1 MYCKRFSLAILCA
14 VWLALPAVAHV
25 GDHPSI
31 HNVMASVVDRLRD
44 NLDPEELRKIEVDTV
59 MEHITEDELHV
70 LGTEY
75 VSFTVDKPV
84 TVYVLRHEGQ
94 REEPFWLSAR
104 GFEKTELEIQTNKR
118 AFVAWK
124 KSFPAGRIGLGVSG
138 FRPHAYPYFAILKP
152 EDGGDLE
159 VSDIYPGQHR
169 AITAKSESFV
179 YSDELELRIDT
190 LPDVLAGQTLIT
202 GIEDRVEDTQ
212 LVNIFRN
219 TDYPAGVQPDQIV
232 LTWAG
237 NPKDTQTVQWRTST
251 EVEDGYV
258 QYQSQSVPAN
268 RIRQVKARRHE
279 IEDAFLAN
287 DPLNHRYTATLH
299 GLKPGVTYR
308 YRVGSRERDTW
319 SDWAAFTTAPRDTE
333 PFSFVYMGDAQN
345 GLDTWGTLVNK
356 AFDEHP
362 EAAFYVM
369 AGDLVNK
376 GNDRDDWDSFFANA
390 AGIYDRRQLLP
401 AIGNHECQGDEGPWM
416 YLSIFDLPENG
427 PVDIPEERAYAVS
440 YSNALFLVLD
450 SNMPAHRQTD
460 WIEEQLS
467 NTDATWKFV
476 VYHHPAY
483 SSGPSRNNP
492 LIRRYWGELFEKYH
506 VDLALQGHD
515 HAYLRTYP
523 MRDEERVDSP
533 AEGTIYIVSV
543 AGTKMYDQGDF
554 DYTEVGFTNVSTY
567 QVLDITIDGDKL
579 VYKAYD
585 NEGAIRDEFVIEK

>member
-1 MYCKRFSLAILCA
+1 MYCKRFFLAILGA

-31 HNVMASVVDRLRD
+31 HNVLASVVDTLRD
-44 NLDPEELRKIEVDTV
+44 NLDAQELRKIDVDTV
-59 MEHITEDELHV
+59 MEHITEDELDV

-104 GFEKTELEIQTNKR
+104 GFEKTELEIETNKR
-118 AFVAWK
+118 AFEAWK

-138 FRPHAYPYFAILKP
+138 FRPHPYPYFAILKP
-152 EDGGDLE
+152 EDGGDME

-169 AITAKSESFV
+169 AITAKTESFV

-190 LPDVLAGQTLIT
+190 LPEVLTGQTLIT
-202 GIEDRVEDTQ
+202 GVEDRVEDTQ
-212 LVNIFRN
+212 LVNIFRS

-251 EVEDGYV
+251 DVEDGYV

-308 YRVGSRERDTW
+308 YRVGSREKDAW
-319 SDWAAFTTAPRDTE
+319 SDWTTFTTAPGDTE

-345 GLDTWGTLVNK
+345 GLDTWGTLVNT

-390 AGIYDRRQLLP
+390 ANIYDRRQLIP

-416 YLSIFDLPENG
+416 YLSLFDLPENG